1 MGCKKQGA
9 KTSDPVFCTLL
20 FTTHILN
27 PFFKV
32 PDPKKISDRPDKL
45 EKWVQIDWATVYAKP
60 FWEEINRHLNNFGLT
75 FYTYILTQEKLPRLE
90 LLVQCY
96 AQKEFL

>member
-32 PDPKKISDRPDKL
+32 PDPKNISGRPNKL
-45 EKWVQIDWATVYAKP
+45 E
-60 FWEEINRHLNNFGLT
+60 
-75 FYTYILTQEKLPRLE
+75 
-90 LLVQCY
+90 
-96 AQKEFL
+96 